1 MPPVFLSHCNRE
13 MGSVKMQLLVLGVL
27 FVYVNGKYTFMGTK
41 DIKIVKIDFLILG
54 RAANMDKRLC
64 LPTKTI
70 GNQCESNA
78 DDNVGLENSNT
89 KPNIDYLVTLGKQ
102 IDAETNFEKKQE
114 LSRYAILIYRITQRI
129 EEDQNRLQYFTTY

>member
-1 MPPVFLSHCNRE
+1 
-13 MGSVKMQLLVLGVL
+13 
-27 FVYVNGKYTFMGTK
+27 
-41 DIKIVKIDFLILG
+41 
-54 RAANMDKRLC
+54 MDKTRC
-64 LPTKTI
+64 LATKTI

-78 DDNVGLENSNT
+78 DDNVRLENSNT

>member
-1 MPPVFLSHCNRE
+1 
-13 MGSVKMQLLVLGVL
+13 
-27 FVYVNGKYTFMGTK
+27 
-41 DIKIVKIDFLILG
+41 
-54 RAANMDKRLC
+54 MDKTLC
-64 LPTKTI
+64 LTTNTI

-78 DDNVGLENSNT
+78 DDNVRLEKSNT

-114 LSRYAILIYRITQRI
+114 LSRYAIMIYRITQRI